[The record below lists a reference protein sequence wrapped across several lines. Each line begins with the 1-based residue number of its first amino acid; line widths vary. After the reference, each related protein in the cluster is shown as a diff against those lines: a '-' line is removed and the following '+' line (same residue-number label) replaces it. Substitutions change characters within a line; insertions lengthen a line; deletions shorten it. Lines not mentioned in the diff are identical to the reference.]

1 MHQQQR
7 QHDAEYLDALAKR
20 HGLRTDG
27 PHMLIE
33 RRAHGADGK
42 VRLHTLLGSG
52 GDPCACIVVPIQH
65 PVAHVRP
72 LLGVRRAQKAR
83 RIACLGLTAGIQL
96 GIHDRSQRAAR
107 VRCQDGHAA
116 HHSLEWHNAKV
127 LVRRRVQQRPE
138 GRRVQEGVQEG
149 TWQRGQ

>member
-1 MHQQQR
+1 
-7 QHDAEYLDALAKR
+7 
-20 HGLRTDG
+20 
-27 PHMLIE
+27 MLIE
-33 RRAHGADGK
+33 RRAHGAHGK

-72 LLGVRRAQKAR
+72 LLGVRRAEKACR
-83 RIACLGLTAGIQL
+83 VACLGLSVGIQRSV
-96 GIHDRSQRAAR
+96 HDRFQRAAR
-107 VRCQDGHAA
+107 VRGQDGHAA

-138 GRRVQEGVQEG
+138 CRRVQESVQEG
-149 TWQRGQ
+149 TWQRRQ